1 MNMIKRHKNLILA
14 IIIPFLWICLVSMI
28 TGIYFETNDDR
39 LFSEIFSGAMTGTPE
54 FRSYYIHPFLGL
66 IITLFYRI
74 TTILPWYGLFLIL
87 FQWICHAS
95 FTYSVLSRYEKT
107 RKKTAAFSLPAACS
121 LLIVYYG
128 ICFTFVAHIQFT
140 STAALLAI
148 TGYVC
153 LFLSLDM
160 SSSDMSVSVG
170 NDSAEN
176 DSVESDSF
184 ACFLSAMSWKS
195 SPLPLFFI
203 LQLLSYLLR
212 SDSMLMIQPY
222 GMAIL
227 AALLL
232 CRFIRAKSKETRRV
246 LCRFFC
252 KVLFSMILL
261 ILLGKTTHFL
271 FHHGEGWTEYEKIN
285 QGVTEIT
292 DYSRIPDYT
301 EVKSILEKYEVSEKQ
316 YQAFFQYAMI
326 EPNLSGDCL
335 LEVAEYARTMQPET
349 SIGQVLSG
357 IRESYF
363 NPEYYSTGKLT
374 LVLWFLTIMVVLLA
388 GNYLSLLPLAGL
400 FFSRT
405 LIWGDLI
412 YRGRTPFRVI
422 YPLWV
427 VEILLLMVII
437 CLGLD
442 GAHSP
447 KSDTSS
453 EVSLKSSNPAPGY
466 SKRTQYTIILCQFI
480 FCFLILGSL
489 WILKKQYTTIKPQ
502 NQSDKIYNA
511 GFADLI
517 AYCDNHP
524 ENHYFLDAGTL
535 LYYRGSAYTAKPFH
549 PRNSLITGCW
559 YSGAPVL
566 YDRIAEYA
574 PQDIDIYLV
583 VSPDLI
589 YQKEA
594 VLAYFEEWRGT
605 NAIYEDSFTVSNG
618 GTYEVFCFPR

>member
-1 MNMIKRHKNLILA
+1 MNMIKKHKNLIFS
-14 IIIPFLWICLVSMI
+14 ITISFLWICLISMI

-74 TTILPWYGLFLIL
+74 TTVLPWYGLVLIL
-87 FQWICHAS
+87 FQWICHVS
-95 FTYSVLSRYEKT
+95 FTYSVLSWYEKT
-107 RKKTAAFSLPAACS
+107 RKKLAAFSL
-121 LLIVYYG
+121 LTVYYG
-128 ICFTFVAHIQFT
+128 ICFTFLAHIQFT

-148 TGYVC
+148 TGYIC
-153 LFLSLDM
+153 FFLSLDV
-160 SSSDMSVSVG
+160 SSLDISF
-170 NDSAEN
+170 SAEN
-176 DSVESDSF
+176 ASTEDDSF
-184 ACFLSAMSWKS
+184 TSFFSAKNQK
-195 SPLPLFFI
+195 LNLLLFFI

-222 GMAIL
+222 GMAML
-227 AALLL
+227 ATLLL
-232 CRFIRAKSKETRRV
+232 CRFLRSHSKEARRI
-246 LCRFFC
+246 LFRFFC
-252 KVLFSMILL
+252 KILVGILLL
-261 ILLGKTTHFL
+261 ILLGKSTHFL
-271 FHHGEGWTEYEKIN
+271 FHHGVGWTEYEKIN

-335 LEVAEYARTMQPET
+335 LEVAEYAKTMQPET
-349 SIGQVLSG
+349 SIRQVLSG

-374 LVLWFLTIMVVLLA
+374 LILWFLTIIVVLLSE
-388 GNYLSLLPLAGL
+388 NYLSLLPLAGL

-405 LIWGDLI
+405 VIWGYLI

-427 VEILLLMVII
+427 AEIFLLMVILCI
-437 CLGLD
+437 QASGEQ
-442 GAHSP
+442 
-447 KSDTSS
+447 K
-453 EVSLKSSNPAPGY
+453 K
-466 SKRTQYTIILCQFI
+466 YTKLLYQFI

-489 WILKKQYTTIKPQ
+489 WILKKQYISIKPQ
-502 NQSDKIYNA
+502 NQSDKIYNT
-511 GFADLI
+511 GYSDLI
-517 AYCDNHP
+517 EYCDNHP

-535 LYYRGSAYTAKPFH
+535 LYYRGSAYAAKPFH

-574 PQDIDIYLV
+574 PQNMDIYLV
-583 VSPDLI
+583 VSPDLV

-594 VLAYFEEWRGT
+594 VLAYFEEWRGVAAT
-605 NAIYEDSFTVSNG
+605 YEESFTVSNG
-618 GTYEVFCFPR
+618 GTYEVYGFHL

>member
-1 MNMIKRHKNLILA
+1 MNYLRKHKNLIFS
-14 IIIPFLWICLVSMI
+14 ITISFLWICLISIV

-39 LFSEIFSGAMTGTPE
+39 LFSEIFSGAMTGAPE

-66 IITLFYRI
+66 IIMLFYRI
-74 TTILPWYGLFLIL
+74 TTMLPWYGLFLIL
-87 FQWICHAS
+87 FQWICHAA
-95 FTYSVLSRYEKT
+95 FTYSVLSQYKKAN
-107 RKKTAAFSLPAACS
+107 KKTAAFSLLAACS
-121 LLIVYYG
+121 LLIAYYG

-140 STAALLAI
+140 STAALLAV

-153 LFLSLDM
+153 LFLSFEKH
-160 SSSDMSVSVG
+160 
-170 NDSAEN
+170 NI
-176 DSVESDSF
+176 
-184 ACFLSAMSWKS
+184 
-195 SPLPLFFI
+195 LPLFFV

-212 SDSMLMIQPY
+212 SDSMMMIQPY
-222 GMAIL
+222 GMAVL

-232 CRFIRAKSKETRRV
+232 GQFLRSDSKDARRI
-246 LCRFFC
+246 LFRLFC
-252 KVLFSMILL
+252 KILVGILLL
-261 ILLGKTTHFL
+261 ILLGKATHFL

-335 LEVAEYARTMQPET
+335 LEVAEYAKTMQPET
-349 SIGQVLSG
+349 SIRQVLSG

-374 LVLWFLTIMVVLLA
+374 MILWFLTIILVLLS

-400 FFSRT
+400 FLSRT
-405 LIWGDLI
+405 VIWGYLI

-427 VEILLLMVII
+427 AEILLLM
-437 CLGLD
+437 
-442 GAHSP
+442 
-447 KSDTSS
+447 
-453 EVSLKSSNPAPGY
+453 
-466 SKRTQYTIILCQFI
+466 IILCLESDRVYATPKTEKQTQYSFLFCQLI
-480 FCFLILGSL
+480 FCLLLLSSL
-489 WILKKQYTTIKPQ
+489 WIMKKQYASIKPQ
-502 NQSDKIYNA
+502 NLSDKIYNA

-535 LYYRGSAYTAKPFH
+535 LYYRGSAYSAKPFH

-574 PQDIDIYLV
+574 PQNMDIYLI
-583 VSPDLI
+583 VSPDLV

-594 VLAYFEEWRGT
+594 VLAYFEEWRDT
-605 NAIYEDSFTVSNG
+605 AAIYKDSFTVSNG
-618 GTYEVFCFPR
+618 GSYEVYCFPR

>member
-1 MNMIKRHKNLILA
+1 MNMIKKHKNLIFSIA
-14 IIIPFLWICLVSMI
+14 ISFLWICLISMT

-39 LFSEIFSGAMTGTPE
+39 LFSEIFSGAMTGVPE

-66 IITLFYRI
+66 IITLFYHI
-74 TTILPWYGLFLIL
+74 TTVLPWYGLFLIL

-95 FTYSVLSRYEKT
+95 FTYSVLSWYEKT
-107 RKKTAAFSLPAACS
+107 RKKTSAFSLLAACS
-121 LLIVYYG
+121 LLTAYYG

-140 STAALLAI
+140 STAALLAV

-176 DSVESDSF
+176 DSMAIFFSAKSQKLNHLLL
-184 ACFLSAMSWKS
+184 FL
-195 SPLPLFFI
+195 I

-222 GMAIL
+222 GIAIL

-232 CRFIRAKSKETRRV
+232 CRFIRAKSKETRRI

-292 DYSRIPDYT
+292 DYSHIPDYT

-335 LEVAEYARTMQPET
+335 LEVAKYARTMQPET

-363 NPEYYSTGKLT
+363 NPEYYSTGKLAI
-374 LVLWFLTIMVVLLA
+374 VLWFLAISAVLLS
-388 GNYLSLLPLAGL
+388 GNYLSLLPLVGL
-400 FFSRT
+400 FLSRT
-405 LIWGDLI
+405 VIWGYLI

-427 VEILLLMVII
+427 VEILLLMIVL
-437 CLGLD
+437 CLEL
-442 GAHSP
+442 AEAYSQ
-447 KSDTSS
+447 KRDTSS
-453 EVSLKSSNPAPGY
+453 EVDLKSSKYAYEY
-466 SKRTQYTIILCQFI
+466 SKRAKYTIVLCQFL
-480 FCFLILGSL
+480 FCLLILGSL
-489 WILKKQYTTIKPQ
+489 WILKKQFTIIKPQ

-511 GFADLI
+511 GYSDLI
-517 AYCDNHP
+517 DYCDSHP

-566 YDRIAEYA
+566 YDHIAEYA
-574 PQDIDIYLV
+574 PQDMDIYLV
-583 VSPDLI
+583 VSPDLV

-594 VLAYFEEWRGT
+594 VLAYFEEWRNT
-605 NAIYEDSFTVSNG
+605 KAVYEESFTVSNG
-618 GTYEVFCFPR
+618 GTYDVYAFH

>member
-1 MNMIKRHKNLILA
+1 MNFLKRHKNLIFS
-14 IIIPFLWICLVSMI
+14 ITIPFLWICLISMI

-66 IITLFYRI
+66 LITLFYRI
-74 TTILPWYGLFLIL
+74 TTVLPWYGLFLIL

-95 FTYSVLSRYEKT
+95 FTYSVLSWYEKT
-107 RKKTAAFSLPAACS
+107 RKKLTAFSLLTA
-121 LLIVYYG
+121 YYG
-128 ICFTFVAHIQFT
+128 ICFTFLAHIQFT
-140 STAALLAI
+140 STAALLAV
-148 TGYVC
+148 TGYIC

-160 SSSDMSVSVG
+160 SASDTSISDG
-170 NDSAEN
+170 NDSAE
-176 DSVESDSF
+176 VDSF
-184 ACFLSAMSWKS
+184 ACFFSVKGWESD
-195 SPLPLFFI
+195 PLLLFFI

-222 GMAIL
+222 GMAML
-227 AALLL
+227 ATLLL
-232 CRFIRAKSKETRRV
+232 CRFLRLHSKEVRRI
-246 LCRFFC
+246 LFGFFC
-252 KVLFSMILL
+252 KILVGILLL
-261 ILLGKTTHFL
+261 ILLGKSTHFL

-335 LEVAEYARTMQPET
+335 LEVAEYAKTMQPET
-349 SIGQVLSG
+349 SIRQVFSG
-357 IRESYF
+357 IRENYF

-374 LVLWFLTIMVVLLA
+374 LILWFLTIIVVLLS
-388 GNYLSLLPLAGL
+388 GNYLSLLLLAGL

-405 LIWGDLI
+405 VIWGYLI

-427 VEILLLMVII
+427 AELLLLMVILCI
-437 CLGLD
+437 Q
-442 GAHSP
+442 
-447 KSDTSS
+447 
-453 EVSLKSSNPAPGY
+453 VSGEQKKYAKLLY
-466 SKRTQYTIILCQFI
+466 QFI
-480 FCFLILGSL
+480 FCLLILGSL
-489 WILKKQYTTIKPQ
+489 WILKKQYVSIKPL
-502 NQSDKIYNA
+502 NLSDKIYNT
-511 GFADLI
+511 GYSELI
-517 AYCDNHP
+517 DYCDNHP

-574 PQDIDIYLV
+574 PQNMDIYLV
-583 VSPDLI
+583 VSPDLV

-594 VLAYFEEWRGT
+594 VLAYFEEWRGAT
-605 NAIYEDSFTVSNG
+605 ATYEESFTVSNG
-618 GTYEVFCFPR
+618 GTYEVYGFHFY

>member
-1 MNMIKRHKNLILA
+1 MNMIKRHKNLIFS
-14 IIIPFLWICLVSMI
+14 ITISFLWICLISMI

-66 IITLFYRI
+66 LITLFYRI
-74 TTILPWYGLFLIL
+74 TTVLPWYGLFLIL

-95 FTYSVLSRYEKT
+95 FTYSVLSWYEKT
-107 RKKTAAFSLPAACS
+107 RKKLAAFSLLTA
-121 LLIVYYG
+121 YYG
-128 ICFTFVAHIQFT
+128 ICFTFLAHIQFT

-148 TGYVC
+148 TGYMC
-153 LFLSLDM
+153 LFLSL
-160 SSSDMSVSVG
+160 SG
-170 NDSAEN
+170 QNN
-176 DSVESDSF
+176 
-184 ACFLSAMSWKS
+184 LT
-195 SPLPLFFI
+195 LFFI
-203 LQLLSYLLR
+203 FQLLSYLLR
-212 SDSMLMIQPY
+212 SDSMIMIQPY
-222 GMAIL
+222 GMAML

-232 CRFIRAKSKETRRV
+232 CRFLLSHSKETRRV
-246 LCRFFC
+246 LFRFFC
-252 KVLFSMILL
+252 KILVGILLL
-261 ILLGKTTHFL
+261 ILLGKSTHFL

-301 EVKSILEKYEVSEKQ
+301 EVKPILEKYEVSEKQ

-335 LEVAEYARTMQPET
+335 LEVAEYAKTMQPET
-349 SIGQVLSG
+349 SIRQVLSG
-357 IRESYF
+357 IQESYF
-363 NPEYYSTGKLT
+363 NPEYYSTGKLAI
-374 LVLWFLTIMVVLLA
+374 VLWFLTIIVVLLS

-405 LIWGDLI
+405 VIWGYLI

-427 VEILLLMVII
+427 AEIFLLMVILCI
-437 CLGLD
+437 Q
-442 GAHSP
+442 
-447 KSDTSS
+447 
-453 EVSLKSSNPAPGY
+453 VSGEQK
-466 SKRTQYTIILCQFI
+466 KYTKLLYQFI

-489 WILKKQYTTIKPQ
+489 WILKKQYVSIKPQ
-502 NQSDKIYNA
+502 NLSDKIYNT
-511 GFADLI
+511 GYSELI
-517 AYCDNHP
+517 DYCDSHL

-535 LYYRGSAYTAKPFH
+535 LYYRGSAYAAKPFH

-574 PQDIDIYLV
+574 PQNMDIYLV
-583 VSPDLI
+583 VSPDLV

-594 VLAYFEEWRGT
+594 VLAYFEEWRGAAAT
-605 NAIYEDSFTVSNG
+605 YEESFTVSNG
-618 GTYEVFCFPR
+618 GTYEVYGFHL

>member
-1 MNMIKRHKNLILA
+1 MNMIKKHKNLIFSIA
-14 IIIPFLWICLVSMI
+14 ISFLWICLISMI

-74 TTILPWYGLFLIL
+74 TTVLPWYGLFLIL

-95 FTYSVLSRYEKT
+95 FTYSVLSWYEKT
-107 RKKTAAFSLPAACS
+107 RKRLAAFSLLVA
-121 LLIVYYG
+121 YYG
-128 ICFTFVAHIQFT
+128 ICFTFLAHIQFT

-160 SSSDMSVSVG
+160 SSFDVSISTG
-170 NDSAEN
+170 KDSTG
-176 DSVESDSF
+176 
-184 ACFLSAMSWKS
+184 L
-195 SPLPLFFI
+195 LFFI
-203 LQLLSYLLR
+203 MQLLSYLLR

-232 CRFIRAKSKETRRV
+232 CRFIRAKSKETRWI

-349 SIGQVLSG
+349 SIQQVLAG
-357 IRESYF
+357 IRGSYL

-374 LVLWFLTIMVVLLA
+374 LVLWFLAISAVLLS

-400 FFSRT
+400 FLSRT
-405 LIWGDLI
+405 VIWGYLI

-427 VEILLLMVII
+427 AEILLLMVIL
-437 CLGLD
+437 CLELAGD
-442 GAHSP
+442 HSP

-453 EVSLKSSNPAPGY
+453 EVDLKSSKYAYEY
-466 SKRTQYTIILCQFI
+466 SKRAKYTIVLCQFL
-480 FCFLILGSL
+480 FCLLILGSL
-489 WILKKQYTTIKPQ
+489 WILKKQYTIIKPQ
-502 NQSDKIYNA
+502 NQSDKLYSA
-511 GFADLI
+511 GYSDLI
-517 AYCDNHP
+517 DYCDSHP

-535 LYYRGSAYTAKPFH
+535 LYYRGSAYTSKPFH

-574 PQDIDIYLV
+574 PQNMDIYLI
-583 VSPDLI
+583 VSPDLF
-589 YQKEA
+589 YQKKA
-594 VLAYFEEWRGT
+594 VLAYFEEWRNT
-605 NAIYEDSFTVSNG
+605 KAVYEESFTVSNG
-618 GTYEVFCFPR
+618 GTYEVYAFH